1 MLEAFTSVGAE
12 RFDLTLTDLEGQ
24 KLRFRKGLTSPELG
38 RQLPRLLAEAT
49 PRMHN
54 VIIRPHATAATLI
67 QLDDLAVAAIERVLP
82 VAFLTH
88 ETSPGN
94 HQAWVA
100 VSAGADADFARRL
113 RKGAGA
119 DPTASGATRIAG
131 SLNFKPKYAP
141 DFPRVEIRHL
151 VPRRVSRTDELQAL
165 GLVAAPEAA
174 PVPSSRVSQA
184 RKGRRAW
191 PSYERCL
198 EGAPL
203 NHGGTGPDTS
213 RADFTWAMTA
223 IDWGWSEEETA
234 GRLLELSS
242 KARENGERYATATVQ
257 NATAAVARRQ
267 GRG

>member
-1 MLEAFTSVGAE
+1 MGDVTSHIDARAAETMLEAFTSVGAE

-151 VPRRVSRTDELQAL
+151 APRRVSRTDELQAL

-184 RKGRRAW
+184 ARPPRLAELRTLPRGRA
-191 PSYERCL
+191 
-198 EGAPL
+198 AQ
-203 NHGGTGPDTS
+203 S
-213 RADFTWAMTA
+213 RRHRP
-223 IDWGWSEEETA
+223 GYQL
-234 GRLLELSS
+234 GRLHL
-242 KARENGERYATATVQ
+242 GDD
-257 NATAAVARRQ
+257 
-267 GRG
+267 GD